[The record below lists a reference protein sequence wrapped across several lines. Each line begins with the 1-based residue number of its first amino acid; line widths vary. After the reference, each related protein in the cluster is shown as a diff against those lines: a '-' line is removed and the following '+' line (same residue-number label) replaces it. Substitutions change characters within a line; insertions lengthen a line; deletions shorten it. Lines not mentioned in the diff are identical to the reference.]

1 MSNDNYWQEFA
12 RSGKVSDYLRYV
24 IRSGRVDDSG
34 EDCVEDGIGGDE
46 D

>member
-34 EDCVEDGIGGDE
+34 DSCVEDGIGGDE